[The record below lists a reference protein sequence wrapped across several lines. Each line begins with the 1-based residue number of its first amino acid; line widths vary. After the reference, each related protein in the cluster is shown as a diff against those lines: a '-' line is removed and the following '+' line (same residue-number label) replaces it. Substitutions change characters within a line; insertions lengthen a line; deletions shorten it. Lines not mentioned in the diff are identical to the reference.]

1 MLQTLHDRFS
11 GVIAKIILGIIVVV
25 FGGFFGLQGLGL
37 TSRTSTY
44 VASVDG
50 KEVTPERFREAWNQ
64 ERSQAQQRMGVLFDP
79 VKFDTSENKRT
90 VLDRLVNE
98 QLILNA
104 NDALHI
110 VVPKS
115 QVDDIIKN
123 MPEFQV
129 DGKFDA
135 DHARML
141 LGAANRSAASFRKE
155 ITDELAA
162 RALPIMLASSSVVT
176 DAQVNAYLRLR
187 DQTRDFSFFKIE
199 QPSADGVKIADADI
213 DAYYKAHGNEFMTPE
228 KVSLEYVELD
238 AASMQ
243 ADVVPDEAALKQRY
257 EEGKARF
264 TAPEQRLASHILIK
278 VEKNAN
284 ADAQK
289 AALDKA
295 KAIAAEAKS
304 GKDFAALAKE
314 KSEDL
319 GSKAQGGDLGWI
331 EKGVLD
337 PAFETALYALKKGD
351 VSDPVL
357 SPEGFHVINLRDL
370 REGKVKSFEEVKG
383 ELTKEYLETERERRY
398 SDISGRLTDAVYKD
412 PSLEAAAKALGL
424 PLQKTALFSRAG
436 GEGIAKDPK
445 VIKAAFSNGV
455 LTEGNTSDPIELS
468 PNHIVLVHL
477 DKHEAAQPK
486 ALDAV
491 REDIRKKLVGEQ
503 IAKQAKEQADTL
515 YAHLQKGETLE
526 QVAAVAK
533 AKVETQAGIGRNAAN
548 VDGRIVADV
557 FKLARPA
564 AADKPTTALVAL
576 AGNAYALVALNAV
589 KDADPAKLD
598 AKSREAARNQIA
610 QGSAGEIVRGFVD
623 ALRKKADIKLAED
636 RLQ

>member
-11 GVIAKIILGIIVVV
+11 GIIAKVVLGIIVVV
-25 FGGFFGLQGLGL
+25 FGGFFGIQ
-37 TSRTSTY
+37 SYMNPHSDTY
-44 VASVDG
+44 VAKVDG
-50 KEVTPERFREAWNQ
+50 KEVTPEQFRDAWNRY
-64 ERSQAQQRMGVLFDP
+64 RSQVQQGMGAQFDAAS
-79 VKFDTSENKRT
+79 FDTPERKRE
-90 VLDRLVNE
+90 VLDELVKE
-98 QLILNA
+98 QLLMNA
-104 NDALHI
+104 NEKLGVA
-110 VVPKS
+110 VPKA
-115 QVDDIIKN
+115 QVDEIIRSE
-123 MPEFQV
+123 PAFQV

-135 DHARML
+135 DRAKML
-141 LGAANRSAASFRKE
+141 LSASGMSAASYRE
-155 ITDELAA
+155 DIARRLAV
-162 RALPIMLASSSVVT
+162 RQLPNQLAQGSVVT

-187 DQTRDFSFFKIE
+187 DQTRDFGFFKLE
-199 QPSADGVKIADADI
+199 HPSADGVKIADADI
-213 DAYYKAHGNEFMTPE
+213 EAYYKAHGGEFMTPE
-228 KVSLEYVELD
+228 KVSLQYVELD
-238 AASMQ
+238 AAAMQ

-264 TAPEQRLASHILIK
+264 TAPEQRLASHILVK

-289 AALDKA
+289 AALEKA

-337 PAFETALYALKKGD
+337 PAFETALYAMKKDD

-357 SPEGFHVINLRDL
+357 SPEGFHIISLRDV

-412 PSLEAAAKALGL
+412 PSLEAAAKSLGL
-424 PLQKTALFSRAG
+424 PVQKTALFSRAG
-436 GEGIAKDPK
+436 GEGIGKDPK
-445 VIKAAFSNGV
+445 VIKAAFSNAV

-477 DKHEAAQPK
+477 DQHEQSQPK
-486 ALDAV
+486 PLDAV
-491 REDIRKKLVGEQ
+491 REDIRKKLVSEQ

-515 YAHLQKGETLE
+515 YARLQKGETLE

-533 AKVETQAGIGRNAAN
+533 AKVETQTGVGRNAAN
-548 VDGRIVADV
+548 LDGRIVADV
-557 FKLARPA
+557 FKLARPL
-564 AADKPTTALVAL
+564 AADKPATALVAL
-576 AGNAYALVALNAV
+576 AGDAYALVALTAV

-610 QGSAGEIVRGFVD
+610 QGYASEIVRSFVD
-623 ALRKKADIKLAED
+623 ALRKKADVKLAED

>member
-25 FGGFFGLQGLGL
+25 FGGFFGIQ
-37 TSRTSTY
+37 SYMNPHSDSF
-44 VASVDG
+44 VAKVDG
-50 KEVTPERFREAWNQ
+50 KEVTPEQFREAWNRYRGQ
-64 ERSQAQQRMGVLFDP
+64 MQQMMGAQFDAAT
-79 VKFDTSENKRT
+79 FDTPERKRE
-90 VLDRLVNE
+90 VLDQLVNE
-98 QLILNA
+98 QLLAIA
-104 NDALHI
+104 NEKLGV
-110 VVPKS
+110 VVPPS
-115 QVDDIIKN
+115 QIREVIVN
-123 MPEFQV
+123 YPAFQN
-129 DGKFDA
+129 DGKFDK
-135 DHARML
+135 DRYRML
-141 LGAANRSAASFRKE
+141 LQSSGLTPAGFEETVRKDLS
-155 ITDELAA
+155 TRQLTAQLAQ
-162 RALPIMLASSSVVT
+162 SSVVT

-187 DQTRDFSFFKIE
+187 DQTRDFSFFKLE
-199 QPSADGVKIADADI
+199 RPSADGVKIADADI

-238 AASMQ
+238 AATMQ

-257 EEGKARF
+257 EDGKARF
-264 TAPEQRLASHILIK
+264 TAPEQRLASHILVK

-289 AALDKA
+289 AALEKA

-337 PAFETALYALKKGD
+337 PAFESALYAMKKGD

-357 SPEGFHVINLRDL
+357 SSEGFHIISLRDV

-398 SDISGRLTDAVYKD
+398 SDVSGRLTDAVYKD
-412 PSLEAAAKALGL
+412 PSLQAAAKSLGL

-436 GEGIAKDPK
+436 GEGVAKDPK
-445 VIKAAFSNGV
+445 VVKAAFSNAV
-455 LTEGNTSDPIELS
+455 LTEGGTSDPIELS

-477 DKHEAAQPK
+477 DKHESSQPK
-486 ALDAV
+486 PLDAV
-491 REDIRKKLVGEQ
+491 REEIRKKLVDEQ

-515 YAHLQKGETLE
+515 YARLQKGETLE

-533 AKVETQAGIGRNAAN
+533 AKVETQAGVGRNAAN
-548 VDGRIVADV
+548 IDGKIVADV

-564 AADKPTTALVAL
+564 AADKPVTSLVPL
-576 AGNAYALVALNAV
+576 AGGAYALVALAAV
-589 KDADPAKLD
+589 KDADTAKLD
-598 AKSREAARNQIA
+598 AKTREAARNQIA
-610 QGSAGEIVRGFVD
+610 QGYAAEVVRGFID
-623 ALRKKADIKLAED
+623 ALRKNADVKLAED